1 MFDEEEDDEP
11 LAAVPPHDRPRERL
25 RRLGPGVL
33 TDEEILALVL
43 GTGQPGRSVLAT
55 ARSILRQTGGFS
67 GLAAMDVTRLERLPG
82 IGPAMAGRLTATL
95 EIWRRAGT
103 TSAWSPLVD
112 DEATSRVVV
121 PELAHRATERFVV
134 VVADRALRPLEVV
147 FVRDGGD
154 IPVQVE
160 PSEVLQTVL
169 TRGGRSFAVAHNHA
183 NGALEPSVADMAV
196 TRRLGAGAA
205 TIGLRFLGHILVAGS
220 EWMRL

>member
-1 MFDEEEDDEP
+1 MFDEQES

-55 ARSILRQTGGFS
+55 ARAILSQTGGFT
-67 GLAAMDVTRLERLPG
+67 GLATMDVTRLERLPG
-82 IGPAMAGRLTATL
+82 IGPAMAGRLAATL

-103 TSAWSPLVD
+103 TSAWSRLVD
-112 DEATSRVVV
+112 DEAVARIVL
-121 PELAHRATERFVV
+121 PELAHRPTERFVV
-134 VVADRALRPLEVV
+134 LVADRAMRPIEVV

-154 IPVQVE
+154 TQVQVE
-160 PSEVLQTVL
+160 PSEILQAVL
-169 TRGGRSFAVAHNHA
+169 TRGGRSFAVAHNHPSGSLDA
-183 NGALEPSVADMAV
+183 SVADTSL

-205 TIGLRFLGHILVAGS
+205 TLGVRFLGHVLVAGA
-220 EWMRL
+220 EWRRL